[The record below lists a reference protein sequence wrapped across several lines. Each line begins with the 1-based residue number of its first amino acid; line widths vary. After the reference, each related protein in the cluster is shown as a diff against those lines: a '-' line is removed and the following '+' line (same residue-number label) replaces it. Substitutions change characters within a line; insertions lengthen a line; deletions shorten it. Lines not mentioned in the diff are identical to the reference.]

1 MELKPEL
8 RSIHRKQSWNVV
20 FTQSHYVVLMAW
32 CSPQSLCSPWSTGPP
47 ISIPYISGCQTVGL
61 LVRVSIPAQNMM
73 TKRQVVEERFYSAYT
88 STFLFITKGS
98 QDWNSSRSGS
108 WIWCRG
114 HGGMFLTGF
123 LSLACSACFL
133 IEPKTTSPG
142 MASPTRG
149 PPPLITNWENAL
161 QLDHMEA
168 FPQEKLF
175 SVW

>member
-123 LSLACSACFL
+123 LFPGLLSLLSYRAQDYQSRDGL
-133 IEPKTTSPG
+133 THK
-142 MASPTRG
+142 G
-149 PPPLITNWENAL
+149 PSS
-161 QLDHMEA
+161 LDH
-168 FPQEKLF
+168 
-175 SVW
+175 